1 MVDFTALIESITNRN
16 ASYSVTVTDDWLQ
29 GRTIYGGLSA
39 ALCLAAVNR
48 HAPDLPPLRSAQ
60 LAFIGPATGT
70 LTMTPAIL
78 RRGKSTVFVGADLS
92 GEDGLATRA
101 AFCFGAA
108 RTSSVHH
115 EGIPAPQVKEPE
127 ASPQFFRD
135 VPGLNFV
142 KNFDGRLAAG
152 SFPFS
157 KAPEPSMTLWLRHR
171 DEKVVPS
178 IVPLVALTDAPPPA
192 SMVLFETFGRI
203 STMTWS
209 IDMLTDHIETED
221 GWWLVR
227 TSAENAADGY
237 SSQSITVW
245 NSARKPIMVCRQNIA
260 IFI

>member
-1 MVDFTALIESITNRN
+1 MVDFTTLMSSITERE
-16 ASYSVTVTDDWLQ
+16 SGYSVTVTDDWLQ

-39 ALCLAAVNR
+39 ALCLAAVAR

-60 LAFIGPATGT
+60 FSFIGPATGT
-70 LTMTPAIL
+70 LTMTPEIL
-78 RRGKSTVFVGADLS
+78 RRGKSTVFVGADLA

-101 AFCFGAA
+101 ILCFGAG
-108 RTSSVHH
+108 RTSTIRHA
-115 EGIPAPQVKEPE
+115 GIAAPQVKEPD

-157 KAPEPSMTLWLRHR
+157 KAADPSMTLWLRHR
-171 DEKVVPS
+171 DDKLAPS
-178 IVPLVALTDAPPPA
+178 IIPLVALTDAPPPA
-192 SMVLFETFGRI
+192 SIILFETFARI

-209 IDMLTDHIETED
+209 IDMLTDQIETGD

-227 TSAENAADGY
+227 TSADNAADGY
-237 SSQSITVW
+237 SSQSMTVW
-245 NSARKPIMVCRQNIA
+245 NSERKPIMVCRQNIA
-260 IFI
+260 IFV